1 MHYANPFYF
10 YLYPSVLKKIIL
22 ILFIICA
29 GKLFASHT
37 TKNSCIEILAIN
49 NKTERPNPLWMVLKK
64 KNNTGK
70 KIVASVLAFPLP
82 FGVIGLHRLYLGT
95 KPYIPLVYIG
105 TIGGAFGILPF
116 IDFCV
121 ILLDK
126 DIDHYKANSHVFM
139 WIENQTKKP
148 ETTTYD

>member
-1 MHYANPFYF
+1 
-10 YLYPSVLKKIIL
+10 LKKIIL

-29 GKLFASHT
+29 GKSFASHSA
-37 TKNSCIEILAIN
+37 KNTCEILTID
-49 NKTERPNPLWMVLKK
+49 NKIERPNPLWLTRRKN
-64 KNNTGK
+64 NNTGK
-70 KIVASVLAFPLP
+70 KIIAATLAFPLP

-105 TIGGAFGILPF
+105 TVGGAFGILPF

-126 DIDHYKANSHVFM
+126 DINHYKANSHVFM
-139 WIENQTKKP
+139 WIENQTKKT
-148 ETTTYD
+148 ETNTYD